1 MELSDFL
8 GVLRRFWRSCAIVV
22 CVAAGAA
29 VALTFVL
36 PKQYTAQAKLYVSV
50 MGNSVAEVASGVN
63 AAQNQVDTFRQ
74 VATTPFVLERAISE
88 LGLADTTPAALAGD
102 LSVSVPT
109 GTSMLVIEVERD
121 NPQSAAQIANAVSAS
136 LVDAVSDLATS
147 PAGEKL
153 VSARIVAPAQ
163 EPASHSFPIT
173 RTFLALGVLAG
184 LVLGAGQALLRFL
197 LDKRVRDESQIEEL
211 TDAPIMGRIGLDPQL
226 VGSDRPARVSR
237 ITAEDYRRLRT
248 NMQFVGAGEEDR
260 GKTLVITSSL
270 PSEGKSAIAVNLA
283 TVLAE
288 AGGKVLL
295 IDGDLRRPR
304 IATYMGLEATVG
316 LTTVL
321 IGWASPGEAL
331 QSTRVP
337 NLTVMPSGVIPPNPS
352 ELLAS
357 RAMKQLL
364 DSAARHFDYT
374 VVDCAPLLP
383 VTDAA
388 ILSRQ
393 TDGAL
398 VVADMQRVLVPQ
410 LRSALNEIEQANGTV
425 LGLVLNKMK
434 SGPGSGSTYYGYH
447 EYGEAASGQ
456 ARKPSGGSHGAGGRS
471 R

>member
-1 MELSDFL
+1 
-8 GVLRRFWRSCAIVV
+8 VLVAVV
-22 CVAAGAA
+22 VAFT
-29 VALTFVL
+29 LTFVL
-36 PKQYTAQAKLYVSV
+36 QKQYTARADVYLSV
-50 MGNSVAEVASGVN
+50 AGNSAGEIASGAN
-63 AAQNQVDTFRQ
+63 YAQNQVDTFSQ
-74 VATTPFVLERAISE
+74 VATTSFVLNKAVEE
-88 LGLADTTPAALAGD
+88 LGLPADSGPGELAASV
-102 LSVSVPT
+102 SVSVPT
-109 GTSMLVIEVERD
+109 GKTIIGVSAERPD
-121 NPQSAAQIANAVSAS
+121 PDEAARFANAVADGLINAISELAPQSAEGKQ
-136 LVDAVSDLATS
+136 LVQAHVV
-147 PAGEKL
+147 EE
-153 VSARIVAPAQ
+153 ARAPA
-163 EPASHSFPIT
+163 AHSFPIT
-173 RTFLALGVLAG
+173 RTFLVLGFLAGAVLGV
-184 LVLGAGQALLRFL
+184 GQALLRFL
-197 LDKRVRDESQIEEL
+197 LDKRVRDEAQLEEL

-226 VGSDRPARVSR
+226 VGSERPARVSR
-237 ITAEDYRRLRT
+237 LTAEDYRRLRT

-260 GKTLVITSSL
+260 GKTLVVTSSL
-270 PSEGKSAIAVNLA
+270 PGEGKSAISVNLA

-304 IATYMGLEATVG
+304 IAAYMGLEATVG

-331 QSTRVP
+331 QNTRVP

-398 VVADMQRVLVPQ
+398 MVADMQRVMVPQ
-410 LRSALNEIEQANGTV
+410 LRAALGEIEQANGTI
-425 LGLVLNKMK
+425 LGLVLNKIK
-434 SGPGSGSTYYGYH
+434 VGPGSNSTYYGYH
-447 EYGEAASGQ
+447 EYGDAAD
-456 ARKPSGGSHGAGGRS
+456 ANRKPAGGAHGAGARGR
-471 R
+471 